1 MTIDYYYHWSS
12 TPCKTVSMVIKHL
25 NLKDINFILVDN
37 LYNKQNPDQR
47 LLKVRKIVNIQ
58 NIDKLFSG
66 ECSSSNS
73 IN

>member
-1 MTIDYYYHWSS
+1 MTIDYYYNWSS

-47 LLKVRKIVNIQ
+47 LLKVRK
-58 NIDKLFSG
+58 S
-66 ECSSSNS
+66 
-73 IN
+73 